1 MVTLS
6 FADDQNDAVVPDS
19 ATWSL
24 QDKTGAYVNGRQDVE
39 IAALAASID
48 VVLSGDDLI
57 PGTLTLSAKA
67 RYTSTAGSNTT
78 AERRSTV

>member
-1 MVTLS
+1 MSSISISKLEEVALEGSTYVVTLS

-39 IAALAASID
+39 IAALARLHRCCVIR
-48 VVLSGDDLI
+48 G
-57 PGTLTLSAKA
+57 
-67 RYTSTAGSNTT
+67 
-78 AERRSTV
+78 